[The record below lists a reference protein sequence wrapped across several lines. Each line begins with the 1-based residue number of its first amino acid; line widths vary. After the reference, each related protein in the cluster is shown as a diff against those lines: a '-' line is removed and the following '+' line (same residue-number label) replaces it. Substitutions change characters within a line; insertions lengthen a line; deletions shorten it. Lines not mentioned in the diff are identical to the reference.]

1 MFEKRHRPRSGFS
14 SIGGLLGIPLHGMMT
29 TVKHTMEVWIVRELK
44 LEVTDRAKERI
55 LEIGPEVTVFE
66 GVLGAG

>member
-1 MFEKRHRPRSGFS
+1 
-14 SIGGLLGIPLHGMMT
+14 MMT

>member
-1 MFEKRHRPRSGFS
+1 
-14 SIGGLLGIPLHGMMT
+14 
-29 TVKHTMEVWIVRELK
+29 MEVWIVRELK

>member
-1 MFEKRHRPRSGFS
+1 
-14 SIGGLLGIPLHGMMT
+14 MMA